1 MIPRHL
7 LITVSIVIAGVL
19 AMGFYGLHLKHR
31 AEELEQTANTG
42 KPVAP
47 PVSGNADTVS
57 IQVADDGDGTINR
70 QTVRAV
76 LPSAPDQRA
85 KEILRLLFAAYQ
97 RKRATHHLSSA
108 ADVRAVFLIGDGT
121 AVIDTSPEFA
131 DQHESGVLVEQL
143 TLASIAQSLAA
154 NFPNLKQVKILVDGK
169 ERETLAGHVDLSNF
183 YPVSTDMPRQ

>member
-7 LITVSIVIAGVL
+7 LITVSILIAGVL

-31 AEELEQTANTG
+31 AEELEQTANTS

-47 PVSGNADTVS
+47 PVSGNAETVS

-97 RKRATHHLSSA
+97 RKRTTHHLSSA

-143 TLASIAQSLAA
+143 TLASIAQTLAA

-169 ERETLAGHVDLSNF
+169 ERETLAGHVELSNF